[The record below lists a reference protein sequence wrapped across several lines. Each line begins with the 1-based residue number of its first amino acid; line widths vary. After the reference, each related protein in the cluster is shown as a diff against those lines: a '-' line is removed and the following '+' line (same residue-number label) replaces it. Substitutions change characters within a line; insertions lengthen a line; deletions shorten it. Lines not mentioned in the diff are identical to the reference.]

1 MKYYLIAGEP
11 SGDLHGSRLI
21 SALKEEDPLSEFRAW
36 GGDLMQKSGAVL
48 AKHIRD
54 LAIMGIVQV
63 LRRLPTIF
71 RNFKFCHADIE
82 AFKPDVIILIDYSG
96 FNLRIAKWAKEKG
109 FRVFYFI
116 SPQVWATRAGRVKK
130 IKKYVDRMFVILPFE
145 EDFYKKHN
153 YKVDFIGHPLL
164 DNVAEHEKDA
174 AFVQKMGAEKPI
186 IALLPG
192 SRRQEVKSILNEMLK
207 MAPNFPEYQ
216 FIIAG
221 APTLPEEF
229 YRPFL
234 QKYPQVQLVHGQTY
248 NLLANAEAALVTS
261 GTATL
266 ETALFDVPEVVCY
279 KTGPLFYWIVKQII
293 KIPFISLVNII
304 MGRKIVAELIQHE
317 LNENNLDLELKKIL
331 NSEHREILRKDYA
344 DLRNKLG
351 NRGAAKRAAKLIL
364 EEIKANVKLKN

>member
-21 SALKEEDPLSEFRAW
+21 SALKEEDPQSEFRAW

-71 RNFKFCHADIE
+71 RNFRFCHADIE

-109 FRVFYFI
+109 FSVFYFI

-145 EDFYKKHN
+145 EDFYKKYN

-174 AFVQKMGAEKPI
+174 AFVQKMGTEKPI

-192 SRRQEVKSILNEMLK
+192 SRRQEVKSILSEMLK
-207 MAPNFPEYQ
+207 MVPKFPEYQ

-234 QKYPQVQLVHGQTY
+234 QKYPQVQLVQGQTY

-317 LNENNLDLELKKIL
+317 LNEDNLDLELKKIL

-351 NRGAAKRAAKLIL
+351 NRGAAKRAAKLIV
-364 EEIKANVKLKN
+364 EEIKANVKLKK